1 LKENAMPTDTM
12 TTNTH
17 LQGWRLTG
25 WIGLALTAVS
35 AALVASGGVSAESA
49 QAVIRFTA
57 RTSLLLFCLAYS
69 AAALARL
76 WPNAW
81 TRWQRQNRRY
91 LGVSFAVSHAIHAL
105 AIVSFGMLD
114 PVQFAAATSIGMYV
128 SGGIA
133 YAFIAL
139 MTLTSFDATARA
151 IGPRAWRLLH
161 VSGGFYIWVSFIVSF
176 GRRIPVSEWYVLPVL
191 LVVAVM
197 IIRVVARFV
206 VRAARPVPSG
216 V

>member
-1 LKENAMPTDTM
+1 MSTTD
-12 TTNTH
+12 TH

-25 WIGLALTAVS
+25 WVGLSLAAVS
-35 AALVASGGVSAESA
+35 AAMVAAGGPGAESM

-69 AAALARL
+69 ATALVRL

-81 TRWQRQNRRY
+81 TRWQRRNRRY

-105 AIVSFGMLD
+105 AIAGFAVVD
-114 PVQFAAATSIGMYV
+114 PERFATVTSIGMFV
-128 SGGIA
+128 SGGLA
-133 YAFIAL
+133 YLFIAL
-139 MTLTSFDATARA
+139 MALTSFDATAKA
-151 IGPRAWRLLH
+151 IGPRAWRYLH
-161 VSGGFYIWVSFIVSF
+161 VAGAFYIWVSFVVSF

-197 IIRVVARFV
+197 IIRVVARFLPRSA
-206 VRAARPVPSG
+206 RAVPSG
-216 V
+216 A